1 LMSNLAD
8 AYSFAGR
15 FDEALAQYDKIIEM
29 DPSYRR
35 GFEGRGMIHLAKGE
49 YEKAIKDLEQYHKL
63 IGNPLKGVSAMGH
76 AYALAGHTDKAME
89 CLEKL
94 REREKAEP
102 GVILHMDYAFLYSG
116 LKNYDQAFY
125 HFNKAYEQRMGI
137 ACLGMIFCVRFP
149 LQKELKSDPRFKEL
163 AGKMG
168 MDRS

>member
-1 LMSNLAD
+1 
-8 AYSFAGR
+8 
-15 FDEALAQYDKIIEM
+15 
-29 DPSYRR
+29 
-35 GFEGRGMIHLAKGE
+35 
-49 YEKAIKDLEQYHKL
+49 
-63 IGNPLKGVSAMGH
+63 
-76 AYALAGHTDKAME
+76 ME

-168 MDRS
+168 MDR